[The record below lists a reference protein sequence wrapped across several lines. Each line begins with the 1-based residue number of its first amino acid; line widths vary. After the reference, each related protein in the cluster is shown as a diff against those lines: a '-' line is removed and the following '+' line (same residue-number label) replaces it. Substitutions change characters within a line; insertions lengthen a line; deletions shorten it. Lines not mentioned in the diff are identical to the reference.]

1 MKEETLLTERERKFC
16 LNYLRTANGAESA
29 RAAGYSE
36 KSARQTAT
44 NLLTKP
50 YIREFLEERR
60 AEEDEELIASSRE
73 ILRKLTAI
81 MRNDYALNKD
91 RIRAAELLAK
101 FRGFVTDKIEVT
113 QKEQKSNVVIYL
125 PAIEEDPEDEE

>member
-1 MKEETLLTERERKFC
+1 MA
-16 LNYLRTANGAESA
+16 YLKTANGAESA

-60 AEEDEELIASSRE
+60 AEEDEELIANSRE
-73 ILRKLTAI
+73 ILRRLTSI
-81 MRNDYALNKD
+81 MRNDRALNKD

-113 QKEQKSNVVIYL
+113 QNEQKSNVVIYL

>member
-1 MKEETLLTERERKFC
+1 MTERERKFC
-16 LNYLRTANGAESA
+16 LNYLRTANGAEAA
-29 RAAGYSE
+29 RAAGFADG
-36 KSARQTAT
+36 SARQTAAR
-44 NLLTKP
+44 LLTKD
-50 YIREFLEERR
+50 YIRNFIEERR
-60 AEEDEELIASSRE
+60 AEEDEELIADSRE

-81 MRNDYALNKD
+81 MRNDHALNKD